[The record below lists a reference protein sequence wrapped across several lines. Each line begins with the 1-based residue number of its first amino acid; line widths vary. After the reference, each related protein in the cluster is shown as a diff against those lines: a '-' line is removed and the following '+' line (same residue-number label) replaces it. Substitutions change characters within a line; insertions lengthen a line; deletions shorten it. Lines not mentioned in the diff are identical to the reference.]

1 MTLDDRRIKDKLD
14 ELLRYHKE
22 LIEDLPAKKDF
33 KKERIIRRGVEKTVE
48 LIADTI
54 LDIALMIISGEG
66 FEKPEDSRSAIIILE
81 KKKVLSKLISDKIQ
95 DLLSFRNLLVH
106 RYGKVDEDVE
116 YSNIKGNHKDVIAF
130 IEEIEGFLKR

>member
-116 YSNIKGNHKDVIAF
+116 YSNIRGNHKDA
-130 IEEIEGFLKR
+130 

>member
-1 MTLDDRRIKDKLD
+1 MTLDDRRIEDKLD
-14 ELLRYHKE
+14 ELFRYHKE

-66 FEKPEDSRSAIIILE
+66 FEKPEDS
-81 KKKVLSKLISDKIQ
+81 K
-95 DLLSFRNLLVH
+95 
-106 RYGKVDEDVE
+106 
-116 YSNIKGNHKDVIAF
+116 
-130 IEEIEGFLKR
+130 